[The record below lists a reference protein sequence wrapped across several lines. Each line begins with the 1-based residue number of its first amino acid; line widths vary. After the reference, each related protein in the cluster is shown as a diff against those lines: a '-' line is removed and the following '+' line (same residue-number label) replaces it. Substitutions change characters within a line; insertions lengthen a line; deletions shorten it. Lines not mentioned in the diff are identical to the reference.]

1 MCLTSTTGAK
11 SSFATVAI
19 FAFLWSYNDLFTQ
32 SFFLRYPQERAI
44 TGLLN
49 EISSQAGVN
58 YGLMAASVV
67 LVVIP
72 VLIVYVCLQKH
83 IIKGLTAGAVKGKNR
98 DRKPKRGSTMYRVV
112 LIDDERLILEGLTK
126 VVRWQDWDCEV
137 VGSAGD
143 ARSGAELIRSLQP
156 RILFTDIRMP
166 GQDGLTMLAGL
177 RSEFPDLQVTVLTG
191 YRDFSYAQEAIRLG
205 VTRFL
210 LKPSKM
216 EEIHEAL
223 TAMTVRLARG
233 ARNDASP
240 DDGEAESESSRAGS
254 FLVNQAMNYMKQHF
268 TEKLT
273 LQEVADACYVSQW
286 HLSKLLNRYTEKSF
300 YDILNGLRI
309 EEAKKLLA
317 DPSLKVGE
325 IGERVG
331 YVDMAHFSRVF
342 KKLTDM
348 SANEYRNSL

>member
-1 MCLTSTTGAK
+1 
-11 SSFATVAI
+11 
-19 FAFLWSYNDLFTQ
+19 
-32 SFFLRYPQERAI
+32 
-44 TGLLN
+44 
-49 EISSQAGVN
+49 
-58 YGLMAASVV
+58 
-67 LVVIP
+67 
-72 VLIVYVCLQKH
+72 
-83 IIKGLTAGAVKGKNR
+83 
-98 DRKPKRGSTMYRVV
+98 MYRVV

-156 RILFTDIRMP
+156 QILFTDIRMP

-223 TAMTVRLARG
+223 TAMTERLARE

-240 DDGEAESESSRAGS
+240 DDGEAESESSRAGR
-254 FLVNQAMNYMKQHF
+254 
-268 TEKLT
+268 EKLT